1 MLQEL
6 PKYDTETHTKWT
18 NAIRKMVAMDL
29 EQPFVKNAVSQRAI
43 KPSVIKQGRPVLKG
57 ILQNC

>member
-1 MLQEL
+1 
-6 PKYDTETHTKWT
+6 
-18 NAIRKMVAMDL
+18 MVAMDL

>member
-18 NAIRKMVAMDL
+18 NAIRKMMPRDL
-29 EQPFVKNAVSQRAI
+29 LSYV
-43 KPSVIKQGRPVLKG
+43 
-57 ILQNC
+57 